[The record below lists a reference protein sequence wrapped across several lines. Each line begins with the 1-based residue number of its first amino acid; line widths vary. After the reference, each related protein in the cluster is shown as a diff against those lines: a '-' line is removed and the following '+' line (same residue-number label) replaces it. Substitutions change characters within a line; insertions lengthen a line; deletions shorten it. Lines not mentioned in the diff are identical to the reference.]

1 MVKRQPM
8 KGNGGI
14 KGGKG
19 VKWRVNVCVENVKSG
34 GSRAKIYDVMS
45 QSYIIIFVETEHHVT
60 VLLLFLVVC

>member
-19 VKWRVNVCVENVKSG
+19 VKWRVNVCVENMHRVG
-34 GSRAKIYDVMS
+34 GG
-45 QSYIIIFVETEHHVT
+45 EEG
-60 VLLLFLVVC
+60 